1 MADAES
7 LKSIILPVLDQM
19 GIDLVDLE
27 LHGSGNR
34 TILRVFVDQEGGIT
48 LQRCA
53 NASRA
58 IADILDRKDPIPS
71 RYVLEVS
78 SPGLNRPLTTER
90 DFKRHVGKTVN
101 IRYRKDDREERVEGA
116 ITQVSDS
123 TVIIE
128 SNERPNEIKLTDIVL
143 AKLVVQI

>member
-101 IRYRKDDREERVEGA
+101 IRHRKDDREERVEGV
-116 ITQVSDS
+116 IIHVSDGAV
-123 TVIIE
+123 TIE

>member
-1 MADAES
+1 MADVES

-19 GIDLVDLE
+19 GIDLVALE
-27 LHGSGNR
+27 LHGKGGR
-34 TILRVFVDQEGGIT
+34 TVLRIYVDEAGGIT

-53 NASRA
+53 EASRA

-78 SPGLNRPLTTER
+78 SPGLARPLTSER
-90 DFKRHVGKTVN
+90 DFKRHLGKIVN
-101 IRYRKDDREERVEGA
+101 IRYKKDGQEHRLEGA
-116 ITQVSDS
+116 ITGISDHA
-123 TVIIE
+123 VMVE
-128 SNERPNEIKLTDIVL
+128 ADEQQNEIELTDIVL